1 VLSHLGSASE
11 IFGQHLDA
19 GLAHV
24 DPPDQEAQRPIWDR
38 WNAMAPEEQRREAL
52 ATGAAF
58 LEQVDALPALQ
69 LESFQMQLFGMDVDA
84 ARLLG
89 MRLAENAIH
98 TWDIVVMADPSA
110 VIGADAVDDM
120 VDHLGDLAAWSG
132 RSEGGA
138 EVEIATTSPIR
149 FFRLS
154 VADAVTL
161 VPSNAAPMAVTLTMP
176 SEALVRLVYGR
187 LDPEHTPASVQ
198 AEGVDLDAVRA
209 VFPGF

>member
-1 VLSHLGSASE
+1 
-11 IFGQHLDA
+11 
-19 GLAHV
+19 
-24 DPPDQEAQRPIWDR
+24 
-38 WNAMAPEEQRREAL
+38 
-52 ATGAAF
+52 
-58 LEQVDALPALQ
+58 
-69 LESFQMQLFGMDVDA
+69 
-84 ARLLG
+84 
-89 MRLAENAIH
+89 
-98 TWDIVVMADPSA
+98 
-110 VIGADAVDDM
+110 M

-138 EVEIATTSPIR
+138 EVEIATTNPIR